1 MNSPELVW
9 ITWERHRRSREISR
23 NLGATLHE
31 FSSSSGRLHRYLRA
45 LLFTVRVFARSR
57 GKVVIVQS
65 PSIVLAWFA
74 TLCSG
79 VFGFTLV
86 IDAHNGGI
94 EPLEGK
100 YPILGKIARYTIRR
114 ASLTIVTTEDM
125 ASKVESLGARSF
137 VLVDPIPAIES
148 PGAAPDSAGRRTIVA
163 ISSWAADEPMEELI
177 AAGGQLPDDVVMRIT
192 GRAKLS
198 NEARQR
204 LPSNVQLTGYLSEE
218 AYIAMLGSADAIVDL
233 TTREDCLVCGAYE
246 ALALARPLVVSD
258 TTALRGLL
266 QRAALYTRNFSS
278 DIAAAARL
286 ALEQGVMLQRE
297 ADARSLELREDWRSR
312 KTQLLDHLARL
323 NATR

>member
-1 MNSPELVW
+1 
-9 ITWERHRRSREISR
+9 
-23 NLGATLHE
+23 
-31 FSSSSGRLHRYLRA
+31 
-45 LLFTVRVFARSR
+45 
-57 GKVVIVQS
+57 
-65 PSIVLAWFA
+65 
-74 TLCSG
+74 
-79 VFGFTLV
+79 
-86 IDAHNGGI
+86 
-94 EPLEGK
+94 
-100 YPILGKIARYTIRR
+100 
-114 ASLTIVTTEDM
+114 
-125 ASKVESLGARSF
+125 
-137 VLVDPIPAIES
+137 
-148 PGAAPDSAGRRTIVA
+148 
-163 ISSWAADEPMEELI
+163 
-177 AAGGQLPDDVVMRIT
+177 MRIT